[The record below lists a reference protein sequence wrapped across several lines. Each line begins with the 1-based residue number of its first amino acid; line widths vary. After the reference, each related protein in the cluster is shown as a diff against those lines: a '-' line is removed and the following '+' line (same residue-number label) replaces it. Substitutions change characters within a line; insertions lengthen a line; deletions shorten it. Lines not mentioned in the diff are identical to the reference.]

1 MNAAQLAAISS
12 RRIWAMDEAYLL
24 GMYNAARSFA
34 QQSIHVS
41 MKPKA
46 DSGPAV
52 SMAGKIALLPL
63 HGVIEQRESIWMEWF
78 GGTST
83 DRFGA
88 MFDAVMSDPKIKGVI
103 VDIDSPGGTVSGVME
118 LGEKI
123 FAARGRKPVVGVANS
138 MAASAAYWLGS
149 AFDQLYVTPGGSVG
163 SVGVYSMH
171 LDFSAAL
178 ENEGIKATMFAM
190 PEFKA
195 EFNPFTPLS
204 DATKEHETAEIGR
217 IYDEFTSA
225 VARHRGTGVADVRK
239 NYGKGRTVHA
249 AQAVTLGMAD
259 KVATLEQVIGRMAA
273 GRIKPG
279 KHQAEEWGNDVIME
293 DDSWLR
299 HNATERAKSR
309 LRMEGVIH

>member
-1 MNAAQLAAISS
+1 MNAAQLAALSS

-24 GMYNAARSFA
+24 GMFNAAQSFMR
-34 QQSIHVS
+34 QGFTLTLE
-41 MKPKA
+41 PKA
-46 DSGPAV
+46 DSGPRISTV
-52 SMAGKIALLPL
+52 GKIAVLPM
-63 HGVIEQRESIWMEWF
+63 HGVIEQRGSIWMDWF

-83 DRFGA
+83 DQFGA
-88 MFDAVMSDPKIKGVI
+88 MFDAVMSDPKVKGIV

-123 FAARGRKPVVGVANS
+123 FAARGRKPVVSVANS

-204 DATKEHETAEIGR
+204 DATKEHETAEISR
-217 IYDEFTSA
+217 IYDEFVSA
-225 VARHRGTGVADVRK
+225 VSRHRGTGVADVRK
-239 NYGKGRTVHA
+239 NYGKGRTVDA
-249 AQAVTLGMAD
+249 KQAVTLGMAD

-279 KHQAEEWGNDVIME
+279 KYQAEEWGNDIRIE
-293 DDSWLR
+293 DDAWLR